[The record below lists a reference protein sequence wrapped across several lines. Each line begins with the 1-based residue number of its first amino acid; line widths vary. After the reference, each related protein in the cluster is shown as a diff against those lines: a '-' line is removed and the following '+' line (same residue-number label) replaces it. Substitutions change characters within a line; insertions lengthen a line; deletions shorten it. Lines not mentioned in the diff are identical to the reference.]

1 MVEKKVV
8 FTGGS
13 VNVSDENT
21 DGNTDTE
28 NQLTLEQQAVLDRHL
43 LALTDP
49 SLAEQFTN
57 DFITTIKSGGSVDS
71 LYPEYFLF
79 LDLDVVYGG
88 KKAPSDPNVRQM
100 PVYDDQG
107 NETGQ
112 YQDFEGYFVGFPISG
127 ILSSPKSESE
137 IIKFQKFLESQSI
150 VPDGYFDNSLGQYS
164 ADLISVVQD
173 IMNWAD
179 SNLTIPKGSPEW
191 KAIESKNDFRFFMS
205 QEEEPQYE
213 MERKLFAHAIEK
225 YASETKYLERKEKG
239 EVRKAA
245 ESELWQAAL
254 EEYPTD
260 EELLTL
266 LENALEDSGKKV
278 TPKMLSDASYAFAKK
293 YSKQVQDNIDLIAG
307 FEQSDIWAD
316 YIEGT
321 NVKRSDVPIGGY
333 MKTERL
339 LNQDYFKE
347 QITADSF
354 AEDYVE
360 EKYGAEMDAVAI
372 GKKKM
377 EYQQKILPYVF
388 RYINP

>member
-1 MVEKKVV
+1 MADDIK
-8 FTGGS
+8 FTGTS
-13 VNVSDENT
+13 TNVSDVNT
-21 DGNTDTE
+21 DESTDNE
-28 NQLTLEQQAVLDRHL
+28 NQLTVEQQAVLDRHL

-49 SLAEQFTN
+49 TLAEEFTN
-57 DFITTIKSGGSVDS
+57 DYIRVIKSGGSVAT
-71 LYPEYFLF
+71 LYEDYFYF
-79 LDLDVVYGG
+79 LDLEVVYSG
-88 KKAPSDPNVRQM
+88 KKKASDPNVRQM
-100 PVYDDQG
+100 PVYDEEG

-112 YQDFEGYFVGFPISG
+112 FQDFEGYFVGFPISG
-127 ILSSPKSESE
+127 ILSSPKSENE
-137 IIKFQKFLESQSI
+137 IIKFQKFLEGQGI
-150 VPDGYFDNSLGQYS
+150 VPDGYFDNSIGQYS

-213 MERKLFAHAIEK
+213 MERKLFAHAVEK
-225 YASETKYLERKEKG
+225 YASETKYLERKEK
-239 EVRKAA
+239 EQVREAA
-245 ESELWQAAL
+245 EQELWQAAL

-260 EELLTL
+260 DELLTL
-266 LENALEDSGKKV
+266 LENALADSGKKV

-293 YSKQVQDNIDLIAG
+293 YSKQLQDNIDLIAG
-307 FEQSDIWAD
+307 FEKSDIWAD

-333 MKTERL
+333 IKTERL

-347 QITADSF
+347 QITASSF

-377 EYQQKILPYVF
+377 EYQQKVLPYVF